1 VVSTRAVEVTRAGD
15 VSGDVDGDGDGDGDG
30 EYRLHNNKLSL
41 LSRAAEVA
49 ATLLHAVAI

>member
-15 VSGDVDGDGDGDGDG
+15 VSGDVDGDGDG

>member
-1 VVSTRAVEVTRAGD
+1 VVSTWAVEVTRAGD
-15 VSGDVDGDGDGDGDG
+15 VSGDVDGDVDGDGDG

>member
-15 VSGDVDGDGDGDGDG
+15 VSGDVDGDGDGDG
-30 EYRLHNNKLSL
+30 EYCLHNNKLSL